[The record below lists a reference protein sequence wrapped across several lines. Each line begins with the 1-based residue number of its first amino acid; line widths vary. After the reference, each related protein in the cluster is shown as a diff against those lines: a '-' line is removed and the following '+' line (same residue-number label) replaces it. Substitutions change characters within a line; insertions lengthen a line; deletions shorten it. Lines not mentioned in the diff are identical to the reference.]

1 MGNKRPPLIF
11 DDDTE
16 TVDVQELAG
25 RGRSKK
31 TDVDPK
37 TVQEI
42 AALSGFPSRGGRAQ
56 VHRRRRRKTPYT
68 TQLGLKV
75 RPEMRD
81 LFHDMG
87 EHLAVYDHTVFERGL
102 LALIEK
108 EGTAE
113 QLKIY
118 KDIIE

>member
-11 DDDTE
+11 DDATE
-16 TVDVQELAG
+16 TANVRELAG
-25 RGRSKK
+25 KGRSKK
-31 TDVDPK
+31 PDVDPK

-42 AALSGFPSRGGRAQ
+42 AALSGFLSRGGRAQ
-56 VHRRRRRKTPYT
+56 VPRRRRKKTPYT

-75 RPEMRD
+75 RPEMRV
-81 LFHDMG
+81 LFQDMG
-87 EHLAVYDHTVFERGL
+87 EHLAVYDHTVFERAL

-108 EGTAE
+108 EGTTE

-118 KDIIE
+118 KDIVE